1 MFRFGIAP
9 SEDVELKTVVK
20 HRELESQNS
29 ILLLLI
35 KAAEGKGLK
44 QNSQSKNLH
53 LMQDGLQE
61 TQIWSQ

>member
-1 MFRFGIAP
+1 M
-9 SEDVELKTVVK
+9 VK